1 MKEKRKA
8 TASKATRDPIDS
20 PSPNRRNAE
29 YPGWMSIFER
39 SGKPGHCGPHYMMTA
54 GVDYQARATF
64 ALTGL
69 VSLLR
74 LLSDEEQAT
83 KAIYR
88 VLDHWELSALFNT
101 LAEAPRPRKSV
112 PVMGQMTGPKK

>member
-20 PSPNRRNAE
+20 PSPNARNAE
-29 YPGWMSIFER
+29 YPGWMSISER

-112 PVMGQMTGPKK
+112 PVMGQMMGKKK